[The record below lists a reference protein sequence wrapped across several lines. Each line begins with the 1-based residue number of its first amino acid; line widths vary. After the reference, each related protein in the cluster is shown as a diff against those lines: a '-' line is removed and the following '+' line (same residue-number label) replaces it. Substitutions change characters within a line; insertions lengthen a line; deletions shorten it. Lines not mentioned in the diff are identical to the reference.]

1 MLQCN
6 ERLMAFLEVQEV
18 GREESGQWLL
28 RGVSLSLQRG
38 DRLAIAGATGS
49 GKTSLMKIIGG
60 LLPAAEGKV
69 EFEGKVLMDP
79 REQLIPG
86 HKRIAYLSQH
96 FELRNHYRVID
107 FLELNNQYEGSDA
120 TTLYE
125 LCDIAHLLQR
135 WTHQLSGGERQRV
148 ALAARLLGN
157 PSLLLLDEP
166 FSNLD
171 LVHKNHLKAVLDRV
185 ASVLDITTILVS
197 HDPADLLPWA
207 GEILVLQEGRAVQK
221 DHPQKIYFEPTG
233 EYVASLFGSYMKVG
247 EHWPALF
254 GPGASIGLRPGK
266 ILRPSQLI
274 LTEKGRGLK
283 AGVVSSR
290 FAGTHFET
298 ELSSAAGRLLLHHSQ
313 PLPADSVVYLA
324 IVAH

>member
-1 MLQCN
+1 
-6 ERLMAFLEVQEV
+6 MAYLDVQNV
-18 GREESGQWLL
+18 GREEAGQWLL
-28 RGVSLSLQRG
+28 RGVSLSLQQG
-38 DRLAIAGATGS
+38 GRLAIAGATGS
-49 GKTSLMKIIGG
+49 GKTSLMKIMGG

-69 EFEGKVLMDP
+69 LFEGNALMDP

-96 FELRNHYRVID
+96 FELRNHYRVLD

-185 ASVLDITTILVS
+185 SSVLDITTVLVS
-197 HDPADLLPWA
+197 HDPVDLLPWA
-207 GEILVLQEGRAVQK
+207 GEILVLEGGSVVQK
-221 DHPQKIYFEPTG
+221 DSPERIYFEPAND
-233 EYVASLFGSYMKVG
+233 YVASLFGSYMKVG
-247 EHWPALF
+247 EDWPALF
-254 GPGASIGLRPGK
+254 GPYSNVGLRRGK
-266 ILRPSQLI
+266 IIRPSQLV
-274 LTEKGRGLK
+274 LTEQGRGLK
-283 AGVVSSR
+283 AGVVSSK
-290 FAGTHFET
+290 FTGSHFET
-298 ELSSAAGRLLLHHSQ
+298 ELSSDAGRLLLHHSQ
-313 PLPADSVVYLA
+313 ALPIDGVVYLTL
-324 IVAH
+324 VAH